1 MARIR
6 WMVLDNFSNMPS
18 RRWFLILFVGFFVEL
33 LDKRSCI
40 DVPIKKKKKK
50 RSCIDVVSFEPLRT
64 QEIVCPVQTRKRTL
78 FASCWYE
85 KISYCRQTRGSINK
99 ESA

>member
-18 RRWFLILFVGFFVEL
+18 RTCFLILFVGFFVEL

-40 DVPIKKKKKK
+40 DV
-50 RSCIDVVSFEPLRT
+50 VSFEPLRT
-64 QEIVCPVQTRKRTL
+64 EEIVCPVQTRKRALFAYQKRKITL